1 MYKKGINPIEVLLW
15 SRTRNLREVLA
26 AIKMIKN
33 NIDVDFSDEDF
44 LLQDILLD
52 NEGSKTEKKETDV
65 PSSAIKKAG
74 NDLKCPQT
82 DCKFT
87 ACLNTNGKKEKC
99 ILSCES
105 NSRITN
111 VH

>member
-33 NIDVDFSDEDF
+33 NIDVDFSNEDF
-44 LLQDILLD
+44 VLQDTLLLD
-52 NEGSKTEKKETDV
+52 IEESKKEKADKHV
-65 PSSAIKKAG
+65 QPNAVKKTG
-74 NDLKCPQT
+74 NDLKCPKT

-87 ACLNTNGKKEKC
+87 ACVNSNGKRKYTDFV
-99 ILSCES
+99 IFTH
-105 NSRITN
+105 I
-111 VH
+111 